1 MPLSSQGMATS
12 RRSFLRRF
20 LKFEL
25 AAIAIFLATS
35 AAAASAEDEDE
46 AKGSTAMEW
55 ERCLSAFGT
64 VAVWGGG
71 NIWMEGVAPMKGE
84 GPAKG

>member
-1 MPLSSQGMATS
+1 MPSCP
-12 RRSFLRRF
+12 
-20 LKFEL
+20 FEL
-25 AAIAIFLATS
+25 RQRSKPPRKAAYGTIREDLY
-35 AAAASAEDEDE
+35 AASAEDEDD

-84 GPAKG
+84 GPANG